1 MDRIKIVVTDYIEP
15 DLEWEEQE
23 LAGYAP
29 VVFEHY
35 QLKFAPREELIAKIR
50 DADVILVNMAPMTA
64 EVIESLERCKL
75 IVRHGVGYDNVDL
88 GAATRRGIR
97 VGNVPDYCTEEVAEQ
112 AIMLILACSRK
123 AFIGRSVLEESSRK
137 GLWDFERCYPVFQ
150 LQGKI
155 LGIVG
160 CGRIGSRVLQ
170 KMAGFAFDLRV
181 CDPYLPDERKQELGI
196 ETVDLET
203 TLRESDIVTLH
214 APLND
219 ETRSMINEPQLRM
232 MKNTAYLINTARGPL
247 VHTQALIRAL
257 KEKWI
262 AGAGIDVYEKE
273 PPDLDSELFQLENAT
288 LAPHLAWYSEE
299 AGWSIR
305 EKIME
310 DFVRFMNGQPP
321 RFLVNPEVE
330 EVLKTSRD

>member
-1 MDRIKIVVTDYIEP
+1 MNQIKIVVTDYIEP
-15 DLEWEEQE
+15 DLKWEEQE
-23 LAGYAP
+23 LARYDH
-29 VVFEHY
+29 VVFEYY
-35 QLKFAPREELIAKIR
+35 QLKFAPQEELIAKIR

-64 EVIESLERCKL
+64 DVIETLERCRL
-75 IVRHGVGYDNVDL
+75 IIRHGVGYDNVDL
-88 GAATRRGIR
+88 AAATRKGIR

-112 AIMLILACSRK
+112 AVMLILASYRK
-123 AFIGRSVLEESSRK
+123 TFIGRSVLKESSQK
-137 GLWDFERCYPVFQ
+137 GLWDFTRCYPIFR
-150 LQGKI
+150 LQGKT

-170 KMAGFAFDLRV
+170 KMAGFEFNLRI
-181 CDPYLPDERKQELGI
+181 CDPYLSDARKRKLGI

-203 TLRESDIVTLH
+203 TLRDSDIVTLH

-219 ETRSMINEPQLRM
+219 ETRYMIDEPQLRM
-232 MKNTAYLINTARGPL
+232 MKSTAYLINTARAPL
-247 VHTQALIRAL
+247 VRTEALIRAL

-273 PPDLDSELFQLENAT
+273 PPDPDLELFQLENAT

-330 EVLKTSRD
+330 EVLSNF